1 MAPSSNNLVIIGG
14 GPAALTAGLYAA
26 RAGLATQIFER
37 ANIGGL
43 LGEISQL
50 DNYPGFEGAGA
61 DLATVMRH
69 QAEAAGVQ
77 IQYGECT
84 AVRPLSDGDAASLA
98 SPASSTPNTS
108 LTSSTSA
115 RLASSDDSSPSKL
128 VASSVS
134 APRAGFELIIDG
146 VAVRAGAVLVA
157 TGASPKPLPFS
168 VTPPV
173 SYCALCDGALAKGRN
188 VVVVGGAN
196 AAVQE
201 SLYLSR
207 LAQTVTIITHSKLKA
222 DAILQNQLA
231 ATANITVIEE
241 QEPTPDF
248 LNQFDYVFVFIGRQ
262 PATGFLG
269 ALASEHQ
276 LLDSK
281 GYILTKK
288 YMTAI
293 SGLFAAGDVRAGSLR
308 QVVTAAGDGANA
320 ATAISAWLTR

>member
-50 DNYPGFEGAGA
+50 DNYPGFEGAGV

-115 RLASSDDSSPSKL
+115 PGS
-128 VASSVS
+128 
-134 APRAGFELIIDG
+134 GFELIIDG

-231 ATANITVIEE
+231 ATSNIIVIEE

-269 ALASEHQ
+269 ALASGCQ

-281 GYILTKK
+281 GYVLTKN

-293 SGLFAAGDVRAGSLR
+293 PGLFAAGDVRAGSLR

>member
-1 MAPSSNNLVIIGG
+1 MARSSNNLVIIGG

-61 DLATVMRH
+61 DLATVMRR
-69 QAEAAGVQ
+69 QAEVAGVQ

-115 RLASSDDSSPSKL
+115 PGS
-128 VASSVS
+128 
-134 APRAGFELIIDG
+134 GFELIIDG

-173 SYCALCDGALAKGRN
+173 SYCALCDGALAKNRN

-196 AAVQE
+196 AAAQE

-207 LAQTVTIITHSKLKA
+207 LARAVTIITHSKLKA

-231 ATANITVIEE
+231 ATSNIIVIEE

-269 ALASEHQ
+269 ALASGCQ

-281 GYILTKK
+281 SYVLTKN

-293 SGLFAAGDVRAGSLR
+293 PGLFAAGDVRAGSLR

-320 ATAISAWLTR
+320 ATTISAWLTR

>member
-61 DLATVMRH
+61 DLATVMRR

-84 AVRPLSDGDAASLA
+84 TVRPLSDGDAASLA
-98 SPASSTPNTS
+98 SPASSTPNAS
-108 LTSSTSA
+108 LTSSA
-115 RLASSDDSSPSKL
+115 
-128 VASSVS
+128 S
-134 APRAGFELIIDG
+134 APGSGFELIIDG

-157 TGASPKPLPFS
+157 TGASPKPLPFP
-168 VTPPV
+168 VAPPV
-173 SYCALCDGALAKGRN
+173 SYCALCDGVLAKNRN

-222 DAILQNQLA
+222 DAILQSQLA

-269 ALASEHQ
+269 ALASEYQ

-281 GYILTKK
+281 GYVLTKN

-293 SGLFAAGDVRAGSLR
+293 PGLFAAGDVRAGSLR